1 MKGQRENGNTYIL
14 SNKVEDYVK
23 AYENLYD
30 EIVQGYK
37 DGTRERY
44 VADKNSETGFRKMTM
59 QEKLNRLDEAF
70 QKTSIIA
77 DELAENLKKS
87 AAAFKDTV
95 EKLSKIRGAKTSFAD
110 ACKNLETEG
119 YASKE
124 NVEQKMVTLAQA
136 WKDAY
141 QISSSKEN
149 GMEKV
154 LFMLNDMSHISM

>member
-1 MKGQRENGNTYIL
+1 M
-14 SNKVEDYVK
+14 EDYVK

-77 DELAENLKKS
+77 DDLWYEPRYWLK
-87 AAAFKDTV
+87 
-95 EKLSKIRGAKTSFAD
+95 I
-110 ACKNLETEG
+110 
-119 YASKE
+119 
-124 NVEQKMVTLAQA
+124 
-136 WKDAY
+136 
-141 QISSSKEN
+141 
-149 GMEKV
+149 
-154 LFMLNDMSHISM
+154 